1 MDPRPGGPTAERE
14 LSPEGLGINTE
25 GDLSAM
31 GAAPNLNPFA
41 PVSLGA
47 YPNSS
52 QGSATMS
59 SPPIP
64 GGLMAHKAQLPPQ
77 GRLRSTLP
85 PKGRIG
91 RLRRTLPP
99 RALTSAGNVRGHLQ
113 ESQPPPKS
121 PCWLDSEWAEPAN
134 GPDT

>member
-52 QGSATMS
+52 EGSATMS

-77 GRLRSTLP
+77 GRLGRLRRTLP
-85 PKGRIG
+85 PKRRIGRLRRTLPPKRRIG

-113 ESQPPPKS
+113 ESQ
-121 PCWLDSEWAEPAN
+121 
-134 GPDT
+134 